1 MAQEA
6 AAPLCP
12 MSSVTTLLFAFL
24 SGAGAAALL
33 TPPVAANTVWPMTIA
48 PLALAAGFHSTS
60 SKG

>member
-1 MAQEA
+1 M
-6 AAPLCP
+6 L
-12 MSSVTTLLFAFL
+12 SVTTPLFAFL

-33 TPPVAANTVWPMTIA
+33 TPLVAANTVRPTAIA